1 MFSVIGVDM
10 TPIPDPCC
18 LLMNLFIQFNRF
30 NCVIYSKFLFY
41 NLQWIQARDYD
52 YEYKGLV
59 QECEKYDV
67 HAHKPTLVNHP

>member
-18 LLMNLFIQFNRF
+18 LFMSLFIQFNWL
-30 NCVIYSKFLFY
+30 NCVIYNKFLFY
-41 NLQWIQARDYD
+41 NLHWIQACD

-59 QECEKYDV
+59 QECEKYDEY
-67 HAHKPTLVNHP
+67 AHKPTLVNHP